1 MYRTE
6 KSDPTKTKPMPL
18 IVNLA
23 QYDVQGKVFDIK
35 SKLKEKAI
43 SVSESL
49 TKQHLVKS
57 SKRIRPLL

>member
-1 MYRTE
+1 
-6 KSDPTKTKPMPL
+6 MPL

-23 QYDVQGKVFDIK
+23 QYDVQEKVFDIK

-43 SVSESL
+43 GVSESL